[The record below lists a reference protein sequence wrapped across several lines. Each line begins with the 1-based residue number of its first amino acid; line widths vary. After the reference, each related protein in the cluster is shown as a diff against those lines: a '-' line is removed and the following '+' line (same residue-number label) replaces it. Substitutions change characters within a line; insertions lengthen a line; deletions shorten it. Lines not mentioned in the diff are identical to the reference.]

1 MPDLKCYKCDGPLTT
16 RDVQPAKFYCA
27 ACDLELDART
37 AHNPEHAKA
46 MHEAAEGLMQAKECP
61 HERLEAIAVN
71 LLDAAAAGR
80 AAKKLFPALFD
91 MPSPMGEMDP
101 FAIGQQAGEL
111 LQHCLWLTEE
121 LNHAHGEARIW
132 LMRVRDCAL
141 GDSASEQN
149 FRRREIAVEGLKAM
163 GLDREPA
170 ETPKAST

>member
-16 RDVQPAKFYCA
+16 RDVHPAKFYCA

-46 MHEAAEGLMQAKECP
+46 KHDAAEGLMQAKECP

-71 LLDAAAAGR
+71 LMQAAAASH
-80 AAKKLFPALFD
+80 AAKKLFPALFA
-91 MPSPMGEMDP
+91 MPGPMGEMDP

-121 LNHAHGEARIW
+121 LNKANK
-132 LMRVRDCAL
+132 RVDEL
-141 GDSASEQN
+141 EKVKS
-149 FRRREIAVEGLKAM
+149 
-163 GLDREPA
+163 
-170 ETPKAST
+170 